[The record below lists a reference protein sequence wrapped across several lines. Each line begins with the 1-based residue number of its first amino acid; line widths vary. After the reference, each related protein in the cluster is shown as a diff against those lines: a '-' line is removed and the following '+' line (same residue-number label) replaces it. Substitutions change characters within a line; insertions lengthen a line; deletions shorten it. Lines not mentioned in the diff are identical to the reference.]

1 MPNDKDQSNQP
12 LLVETIHL
20 LSPSNLIK
28 NLTTSPAR
36 ALQDRSF
43 LPNFCTNQVTF
54 LTVVL
59 GESFAFILTLAK
71 LEADFWS
78 ELALTSLFVQWA
90 TLSSALLLCC
100 CHRWLNQCGTIT
112 TIITT
117 LALTETVTLIF
128 SVLGNWFL
136 GPYFKSDP
144 LVISPYT
151 ATVRNLAIAG
161 IITLIAL
168 RYFYIQHQWQRNIE
182 AEARARLQAL
192 QARIHPHFLFN
203 TLNTIASLIRSQPDP
218 AEQAVLDLADLLR
231 SALTDRVSASLA
243 EEIELTRRYL
253 AIERLRIGERLQVD
267 WRLDDGLPLDTPL
280 PPLLLQPLVEN
291 AIRHGIQRLP
301 AGGILAIHVERQTRA
316 LHVTITNPRPPE
328 PAKPGHGT
336 AQANIRQRLQ
346 LAYALPDL
354 LCISETPDHYQARIT
369 IPLMVSPTV

>member
-1 MPNDKDQSNQP
+1 MLCSW
-12 LLVETIHL
+12 
-20 LSPSNLIK
+20 LIAPY
-28 NLTTSPAR
+28 LDPDLPAISIY
-36 ALQDRSF
+36 SF
-43 LPNFCTNQVTF
+43 I
-54 LTVVL
+54 
-59 GESFAFILTLAK
+59 A
-71 LEADFWS
+71 
-78 ELALTSLFVQWA
+78 
-90 TLSSALLLCC
+90 
-100 CHRWLNQCGTIT
+100 
-112 TIITT
+112 
-117 LALTETVTLIF
+117 
-128 SVLGNWFL
+128 
-136 GPYFKSDP
+136 
-144 LVISPYT
+144 
-151 ATVRNLAIAG
+151 RNLAIAG
-161 IITLIAL
+161 IVTLIAL
-168 RYFYIQHQWQRNIE
+168 RYFYIQHQWQQNIK
-182 AEARARLQAL
+182 AETEARLQAL

-267 WRLDDGLPLDTPL
+267 WRLDDDLPLDTPL

-301 AGGILAIHVERQTRA
+301 AGGILAIHIKRQARA

-354 LCISETPDHYQARIT
+354 LCISETPAHYQARIT

>member
-1 MPNDKDQSNQP
+1 MFIHYIKDISDS
-12 LLVETIHL
+12 LVYFFRRRVYSTDERSEVGSAPKETGG
-20 LSPSNLIK
+20 
-28 NLTTSPAR
+28 
-36 ALQDRSF
+36 F
-43 LPNFCTNQVTF
+43 LPNFFANQTVFVTILLAELF
-54 LTVVL
+54 ALVLALAKPNHGDQFWLNLAHASLAVLWITLISATALSYCRQWINERSATV
-59 GESFAFILTLAK
+59 ITLA
-71 LEADFWS
+71 
-78 ELALTSLFVQWA
+78 
-90 TLSSALLLCC
+90 TL
-100 CHRWLNQCGTIT
+100 G
-112 TIITT
+112 
-117 LALTETVTLIF
+117 LTETVTLIF
-128 SVLGNWFL
+128 STLCSWLIV
-136 GPYFKSDP
+136 PYLDP
-144 LVISPYT
+144 DPPIISPYSFI
-151 ATVRNLAIAG
+151 ARNLAIAG
-161 IITLIAL
+161 IVTLIVL
-168 RYFYIQHQWQRNIE
+168 RYFYIQHQWQRNVE
-182 AEARARLQAL
+182 AEAHARLQAL

-243 EEIELTRRYL
+243 EEIDLTRRYL

-301 AGGILAIHVERQTRA
+301 AGGILAIHVERQTRV

-354 LCISETPDHYQARIT
+354 LCISETPDCYQVRVT
-369 IPLMVSPTV
+369 IPLAKPE